1 MRLRRT
7 LVATLPLL
15 AILFGAAMFARPDS
29 TAASTTGFLISA
41 PDGNLYL
48 VYDGVRHGVEPA
60 TLRALGLVEH
70 TSLPVSQK
78 TLEDIRD
85 GARLPLMHN
94 GMLLVSP
101 SGHRYLLFDGLHPI
115 PSDET
120 FASFG
125 WNGYSGFGP
134 AKTLTVDPGF
144 LAALPLR
151 APVLPAERSNYNRFD
166 WGYCT
171 WWVAQRRS
179 VTWMG
184 NAIEWYGNAQAQ
196 GYAVGAT
203 PAPGAILVRRSASW
217 SGYGHVAYVE
227 AVEGTTFTVSEMNVQ
242 GLGRLSTR
250 TYDMRTDPPP
260 GFVGFIYWRYGEEP
274 VANATTVANDP
285 AVASFANVPPMNP
298 FAR

>member
-1 MRLRRT
+1 

-15 AILFGAAMFARPDS
+15 AILLGAALFARPS
-29 TAASTTGFLISA
+29 SIEASNPGFLISA

-48 VYDGVRHGVEPA
+48 VYDGMRHSVESP
-60 TLRALGLVEH
+60 TLRALGIDEQ

-85 GARLPLMHN
+85 GARLPAMQN

-120 FASFG
+120 VHSFG
-125 WNGYSGFGP
+125 WNGYNGFAP
-134 AKTLTVDPGF
+134 AQMLTVDPGF

-151 APVLPAERSNYNRFD
+151 PPVLAAERGGYNRFD

-184 NAIEWYGNAQAQ
+184 NAIEWYANAQKQ
-196 GYAVGAT
+196 GYAVGDT

-217 SGYGHVAYVE
+217 GGYGHVAYVE
-227 AVEGTTFTVSEMNVQ
+227 SVQGTTFTVSEMNVQ

-250 TYDMRTDPPP
+250 TYDMRTEPPP
-260 GFVGFIYWRYGEEP
+260 GFVGFVYWRYGAEP
-274 VANATTVANDP
+274 VANDTTVVLGAEDP
-285 AVASFANVPPMNP
+285 GMNSFA
-298 FAR
+298 R